1 MRRQI
6 FLGPS
11 AILRKKIN
19 VKRRVEQRCSLYSF
33 APTLERARR
42 RGKKTFQGHWLFE
55 SLSYALCRCVVTY
68 LLCEK
73 GNKGLWVDGWVSGWT
88 EWDENMNSSS
98 TTGRIDILFFWNP
111 TVNIINPTR
120 NIRIFINNFEGKN
133 EISSPIIAGPGLT
146 IPGPDALFFCL
157 GRVFKPGTS
166 LGTRD
171 LYF

>member
-19 VKRRVEQRCSLYSF
+19 VKRRVEQRCPLYSF

-120 NIRIFINNFEGKN
+120 NIRIYKQLRGEKRDFLTNH
-133 EISSPIIAGPGLT
+133 SRAGSHNTRTRCPFFLL
-146 IPGPDALFFCL
+146 GPSF
-157 GRVFKPGTS
+157 
-166 LGTRD
+166 
-171 LYF
+171 

>member
-120 NIRIFINNFEGKN
+120 NIRIYKQLRGEKRDFLTNHSRSGSHNTRTRCTFLLL
-133 EISSPIIAGPGLT
+133 GPS
-146 IPGPDALFFCL
+146 F
-157 GRVFKPGTS
+157 
-166 LGTRD
+166 
-171 LYF
+171 